1 MKQRPAVP
9 TTAKGERI
17 PPVRVRLRRETS
29 EHAIPF
35 PPDGHEREWWNRL
48 KNAMG
53 TASSDFVSASLYQL
67 VAAARLPQY
76 GGFSE
81 VAVNAALAF
90 IESSKPCD
98 EAECALVIQMSCT
111 HAAAMSVLSRIGGA
125 HGFGRNDAMMASA
138 ASKLLRAYTAQ
149 VETLRRLRNGGSQ
162 LVRVEHVH
170 VSDGG
175 QAVIGVV
182 ASKPLGE

>member
-35 PPDGHEREWWNRL
+35 PPDGHEREWWDRL

-53 TASSDFVSASLYQL
+53 TASSAFVTATLFQL
-67 VAAARLPQY
+67 VAAARLPCS
-76 GGFSE
+76 GISE
-81 VAVNAALAF
+81 IAVNAALAF
-90 IESSKPCD
+90 IESSKPRD
-98 EAECALVIQMSCT
+98 EAECALLIQMSCT
-111 HAAAMSVLSRIGGA
+111 HAAAMSVVATIGG
-125 HGFGRNDAMMASA
+125 GSGGGRNVAMMASA

-162 LVRVEHVH
+162 FVRVEHVH

-175 QAVIGVV
+175 QAVIGLV
-182 ASKPLGE
+182 ASKSTEE